1 MKIPFHRTKASRGF
15 TLIELLVVMGIIAL
29 LLAILLPA
37 LGKAR
42 ATAKRVKDGTQIKQ
56 IHTGLYSMAIESSRG
71 NRAEEQQMFPLPS
84 HWDRRPVVI
93 DGGPAIES
101 PGKGDPD
108 YRLNN
113 HGNMYSLCVMN
124 NAFDTSILVSTAEVS
139 TKVVVMANYNFDA
152 YNATGANDQYW
163 DPNMKSNVD
172 KDDNSALSNVSYG
185 TLDFGRQAQFKP
197 TERMRRYWK
206 ASQDPKFCVL
216 GNRGVQNGDDQD
228 ASPTGKYRSSLTL
241 NIHGGPEQWDGNL
254 CYNDGHTS
262 YETSFRP
269 EAQQKII
276 ATPPGSTQQVV
287 KTDNIFEDQAIGSG
301 ASAIYVDTWL
311 TMIKEVT
318 GDGYDYNT
326 NYRRVWD

>member
-1 MKIPFHRTKASRGF
+1 MKNLPAKTKTSRGF

-42 ATAKRVKDGTQIKQ
+42 ATAKRVKDGTQLKQ
-56 IHTGLYSMAIESSRG
+56 IHTGLYSLAIEATRG

-84 HWDRRPVVI
+84 HWDRKPTVI
-93 DGGPAIES
+93 EGGTS
-101 PGKGDPD
+101 LDVPGKGDPD

-124 NAFDTSILVSTAEVS
+124 HAFDTAILVSTAEVS

-152 YNATGANDQYW
+152 FNPTGASDQYW
-163 DPNMKSNVD
+163 DPAMKSNVD
-172 KDDNSALSNVSYG
+172 KDDAAALSNVSYA
-185 TLDFGRQAQFKP
+185 TMDFGRQGQFKN

-206 ASQDPKFCVL
+206 ASQDPKYCVL
-216 GNRGVQNGDDQD
+216 GNRGVKDGNDQD
-228 ASPTGKYRSSLTL
+228 SSPTGLYRSSLTL
-241 NIHGGPEQWDGNL
+241 NIHGGDEQWDGNL

-269 EAQQKII
+269 EAHQRII
-276 ATPPGSTQQVV
+276 ATANGSSTQTVEL
-287 KTDNIFEDQAIGSG
+287 DNIFKDQPVGSG
-301 ASAIYVDTWL
+301 TNAIYVDCFL

-318 GDGYDYNT
+318 GDGYDYAA
-326 NYRRVWD
+326 NYKRVWD